1 MRVLCFQG
9 ALKGTR
15 SGLEEGRVCRVLA
28 EGGGWVIHHC
38 RVVGQAARELG
49 CICVWRLSLEN
60 RGAGGN
66 RPWRGGSTLEA
77 EGSGAGWEGGGE
89 GHDSSFSPGPV
100 GRHPGVIATA
110 ECEL

>member
-1 MRVLCFQG
+1 MLCFQG

-66 RPWRGGSTLEA
+66 RPWRGGGRPWRQRAVEQVGKAAVKAMTAASLQAQWAATLA
-77 EGSGAGWEGGGE
+77 
-89 GHDSSFSPGPV
+89 
-100 GRHPGVIATA
+100 
-110 ECEL
+110 